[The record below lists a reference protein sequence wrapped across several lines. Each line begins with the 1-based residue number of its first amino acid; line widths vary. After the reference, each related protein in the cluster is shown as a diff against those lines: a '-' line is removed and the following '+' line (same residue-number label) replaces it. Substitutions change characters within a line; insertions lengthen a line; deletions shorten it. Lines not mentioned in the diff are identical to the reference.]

1 MSLWHQGNQ
10 AEKENIISPYLG
22 EHVSVLPAV
31 LPELH
36 RSLRGRHQADAGD
49 LPVGE
54 GEDGGQVAGSRGELG
69 ERHRGVPEIFST
81 AEIFLTAE
89 SFLTTEIFLI
99 AEILSTA
106 EIF

>member
-1 MSLWHQGNQ
+1 M
-10 AEKENIISPYLG
+10 
-22 EHVSVLPAV
+22 SVLPAV

-49 LPVGE
+49 LPVGK
-54 GEDGGQVAGSRGELG
+54 GEDGGQVAGSRAELG

-81 AEIFLTAE
+81 AEIFLTTEIFLTAE